1 MKKLPVGLV
10 LVAIFQFV
18 PIILMPVNTLKGM
31 GPELWAAVGVPFALL
46 GVFLLLR
53 RGWSRVASIFV
64 QGFNIIVR
72 LLMGVSN
79 VVAPEKVGTGFNVQ
93 IAITFP
99 VAIVLSALILYYIDQ
114 PDVQLHMQS

>member
-10 LVAIFQFV
+10 LVAIFQFI
-18 PIILMPVNTLKGM
+18 PIVIMPVNIFKGM
-31 GPELWAAVGVPFALL
+31 GVELWTPVLALFALL

-79 VVAPEKVGTGFNVQ
+79 VVASAKVGTGFNAQV
-93 IAITFP
+93 AVTF
-99 VAIVLSALILYYIDQ
+99 AASIVLSALILYYIDQ
-114 PDVQLHMQS
+114 PDVQLQMQS